1 MARSTSFLVACAVIA
16 ACSSSSSTD
25 KPGGDGGV
33 TGHTDA
39 GGTRDARGGPDAKQ
53 GGVPDA
59 ALPKNIDAAS
69 VPDAPSLPPALACH
83 APDIEADVSTP
94 TTVVGHGASTCTE
107 AALDTAVAK
116 GGVVT
121 FDCGASATIT
131 LTKPL
136 VPPSTTDTVIDGGG
150 TVTLDGGGTT
160 RILAFTGP
168 GYRTTHATITLQHLD
183 LQHGKATGTAI
194 PAAPAPCSQGFQT
207 DAGGG
212 AVYVVDAQLHVF
224 DATFTNNTA
233 ATPGPDVGGG
243 AIYVNGSL
251 GTVIVGSRFAGNTG
265 SNGGAVGSLNADLA
279 IYSSTLEQN
288 TATGSGQNTTSSMC
302 TTTSQ
307 EVGDGG
313 SGAAVYMDG
322 GSDGASTF
330 CGDIFSGNHANALGG
345 AIFRVFDTAQ
355 TAFNVEACT
364 FDSNVADGPAGTTMA
379 GSGAGAFYV
388 HNGAIR
394 VTASTF
400 SNNSSLGCGA
410 IQLDTSTF
418 EMTNDTFSAN
428 TASDGVGGGVCA
440 FSTGTFTNC
449 TFAGNQALGGTSY
462 SNYYSAAIFGS
473 VVTLTNTILANN
485 TTMNSEGRMTCG
497 ATETGTNNLQWPT
510 DKVTGGSPDSPCVTG
525 ITFADPKL
533 GALANNGGPTDTMAP
548 GAAKAVVQVGTGC
561 PATDQTG
568 KARKTP
574 CTIGAFEAE

>member
-1 MARSTSFLVACAVIA
+1 MARSTSFLLGCALLV

-25 KPGGDGGV
+25 KSGS
-33 TGHTDA
+33 DA
-39 GGTRDARGGPDAKQ
+39 GTKPVDAADAPDAKQ
-53 GGVPDA
+53 VGVPDA
-59 ALPKNIDAAS
+59 PLPKNIDASS

-83 APDIEADVSTP
+83 APDIEADIAKP
-94 TTVVGHGASTCTE
+94 TTVLGEGGTTCTE
-107 AALDTAVAK
+107 AALQAAVAK
-116 GGVVT
+116 GGVIT
-121 FDCGASATIT
+121 FNCGASATTIT

-136 VPPSTTDTVIDGGG
+136 VPPSTTDTVLDGGG

-168 GYRTTHATITLQHLD
+168 GYRTTHTTITLQHVQ

-194 PAAPAPCSQGFQT
+194 PAAPAPCSQGFET

-212 AVYVVDAQLHVF
+212 AVYVVDAELHVF

-243 AIYVNGSL
+243 AIYVDGSL

-265 SNGGAVGSLNADLA
+265 SNGGAVGSLNTDLA

-288 TATGSGQNTTSSMC
+288 TATGSGQNTTSSACNTM
-302 TTTSQ
+302 SQ
-307 EVGDGG
+307 EIGDGG

-322 GSDGASTF
+322 GSDGPSTF
-330 CGDIFSGNHANALGG
+330 CGDIFSKNHANALGG
-345 AIFRVFDTAQ
+345 AIFRVFDKAQ
-355 TAFNVEACT
+355 TAFTVEACT
-364 FDSNVADGPAGTTMA
+364 FDSNVADGPAGTTKA

-388 HNGAIR
+388 HNGAIE

-418 EMTNDTFSAN
+418 AMTNDTFSAN

-473 VVTLTNTILANN
+473 VVTLANTILANN

-497 ATETGTNNLQWPT
+497 ATETGTNNLQWPM
-510 DKVTGGSPDSPCVTG
+510 DKVVGGSPDSPCVTG
-525 ITFADPKL
+525 ITFANPELGKL
-533 GALANNGGPTDTMAP
+533 MNNGGPTDTMAP

-574 CTIGAFEAE
+574 CTIGAFEAD